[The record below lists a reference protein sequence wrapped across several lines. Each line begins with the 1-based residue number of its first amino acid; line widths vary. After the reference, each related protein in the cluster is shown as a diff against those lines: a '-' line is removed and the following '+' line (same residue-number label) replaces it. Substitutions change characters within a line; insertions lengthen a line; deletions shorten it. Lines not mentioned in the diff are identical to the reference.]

1 MRSANESPPI
11 QKIKALSKSQTAN
24 RTDNFV
30 EKSARNLDP
39 ALHPFARARE
49 YVRAVNATKLER
61 VFAAPFIAQ
70 LGRGHED
77 GVYAFAKDPNSL
89 ERFASGSGDGVVK
102 VWDLSDQG
110 EIWRTQAHHGIV
122 KGMAW
127 TRDRKLL
134 TCSSDKAI
142 KYAAPTVSNTPIF
155 DRVCTYPAQ

>member
-1 MRSANESPPI
+1 
-11 QKIKALSKSQTAN
+11 
-24 RTDNFV
+24 V
-30 EKSARNLDP
+30 EKTARNLDP

-77 GVYAFAKDPNSL
+77 GVYTFAKDPNSL

-102 VWDLSDQG
+102 VWDLSDQS
-110 EIWRTQAHHGIV
+110 EIWRTQAHSNIV
-122 KGMAW
+122 KSTAW

-134 TCSSDKAI
+134 TCSADKSV
-142 KYAAPTVSNTPIF
+142 KYVFSWIRCFF
-155 DRVCTYPAQ
+155 DGY